1 MLALGLLTRP
11 VALLF
16 AAELLA
22 MIFAVHIHNGFA
34 WANGG
39 IQYPLLLLALCLAA
53 LFRGGG
59 RYSLD
64 RLIGKEF

>member
-1 MLALGLLTRP
+1 MLALGLLIRP

-22 MIFAVHIHNGFA
+22 MILAVHIHNGFA
-34 WANGG
+34 WSNGG
-39 IQYPLLLLALCLAA
+39 VQYPMLLLAVCLAV

-59 RYSLD
+59 YYSLD